1 MGMYILKRV
10 MQLIPTLFLV
20 SICAFVIISLPP
32 GDYVDQFIA
41 YAGQSNLLTY
51 DEETIANLKIRY
63 GLDKPLYVQYFKWIS
78 TLLQGDL
85 GYSFAY
91 GASVNK
97 LIGSRIGL
105 TFLIAFSSLL
115 FTWVVAFP
123 IGLYS
128 ATRQYSIGDYAM
140 TIVGFIGLATPNFFL
155 ALILMWIGYS
165 VFGFN
170 VGGLFSIEY
179 IEAPWS
185 IGKFLDLLKHLWI
198 PVVVVGTAS
207 TAGLI
212 RVFRAN
218 LLDEL
223 RKPYV
228 DAARAKGLKEGR
240 VVLKYPVRIAL
251 IPFIS
256 TVGWALPRLVS
267 GATITAVVLSLPT
280 TGPML
285 LRALRTQDM
294 FLAGSFIMILSVLT
308 VIGTFIS
315 DILLAWLDPR
325 IRYT

>member
-1 MGMYILKRV
+1 

-20 SICAFVIISLPP
+20 SISAFAIISLPP

-41 YAGQSNLLTY
+41 YSGQSTLLTY
-51 DEETIANLKIRY
+51 DEETIANLRIRY
-63 GLDKPLYVQYFKWIS
+63 GLDRPLYVQYLKWVS

-91 GASVNK
+91 GASVNE

-128 ATRQYSIGDYAM
+128 ATHQYSLGDYTM

-165 VFGFN
+165 VFDFN
-170 VGGLFSIEY
+170 VGGLFSIAY
-179 IEAPWS
+179 IDAPWS
-185 IGKFLDLLKHLWI
+185 IEKFVDLLKHLWI

-207 TAGLI
+207 TASLI
-212 RVFRAN
+212 RIFRAN

-223 RKPYV
+223 HKPYV
-228 DAARAKGLKEGR
+228 DAARAKGLKER
-240 VVLKYPVRIAL
+240 KVVLKYPVRIAL

-256 TVGWALPRLVS
+256 TVGWTLPRLVS

-285 LRALRTQDM
+285 LRALRNQDM
-294 FLAGSFIMILSVLT
+294 FLAGSFIMMLSFLT

-325 IRYT
+325 ITYT